1 MNRTEFIKTVGLS
14 AGGIILPPTLLKGK
28 PIKVYDNYVK
38 GLAHYNF
45 NKLKKVLK
53 EGDELV
59 LTRDLENV
67 YDSFAVVVRYAENK
81 LGYLPAYENI
91 VLANMMDA
99 GVELKAFVSQIN
111 LKRAIYEALSVEV
124 FAELIIPTE
133 KLIQTVLT
141 EQRADEAKDI
151 YRNY

>member
-1 MNRTEFIKTVGLS
+1 
-14 AGGIILPPTLLKGK
+14 
-28 PIKVYDNYVK
+28 
-38 GLAHYNF
+38 
-45 NKLKKVLK
+45 
-53 EGDELV
+53 
-59 LTRDLENV
+59 
-67 YDSFAVVVRYAENK
+67 
-81 LGYLPAYENI
+81 LPAYENI